1 MQPCCLGSRCTEWQ
15 CIARY
20 RSWPMCMGSD
30 LAAHIM
36 QQFQKFTDDL
46 KNIYTVRAYLSPPL

>member
-1 MQPCCLGSRCTEWQ
+1 
-15 CIARY
+15 
-20 RSWPMCMGSD
+20 MCMGSD

-46 KNIYTVRAYLSPPL
+46 KNIYTVRAYPVFGSLQPLALAGDTLS